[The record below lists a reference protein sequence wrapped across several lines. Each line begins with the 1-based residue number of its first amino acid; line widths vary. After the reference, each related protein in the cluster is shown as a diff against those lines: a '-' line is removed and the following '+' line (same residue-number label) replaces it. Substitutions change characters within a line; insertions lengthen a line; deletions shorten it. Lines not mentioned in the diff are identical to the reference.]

1 MNSKLKIYIT
11 RHGQNLDNKNHILN
25 GRRDLPLT
33 DLGREQAHE
42 LAEKIKT
49 EGISFNVIYSSPLI
63 RALETAQIISTT
75 IGGPEPI
82 SDELLIEREFGI
94 MTGKTQADIEAFCSP
109 NLYKAQGI
117 TYFTDP
123 EGGETFP
130 ETMDR
135 AGKLLEKIS
144 SKHKEGNILLVCH
157 GDIGK
162 IIYAKYYNLDWQTGL
177 SEFHLGNCDLVLLSG
192 DVSDEHHVFK
202 IQQFNT

>member
-1 MNSKLKIYIT
+1 MNSKLKIYIA
-11 RHGQNLDNKNHILN
+11 RHGQNVDNKDNILN
-25 GRRDLPLT
+25 GCRDYPLT
-33 DLGREQAHE
+33 DLGREQAKE
-42 LAEKIKT
+42 LAEKIK
-49 EGISFNVIYSSPLI
+49 ESGIVFDYIYSSPLI
-63 RALETAQIISTT
+63 RALETAVIISGTL
-75 IGGPEPI
+75 GGPRPI
-82 SDELLIEREFGI
+82 TEKLLLERDFGI
-94 MTGKTQADIEAFCSP
+94 MTGKTKSEIEVLCAPDLF
-109 NLYKAQGI
+109 KAQGI

-135 AGKLLEKIS
+135 AGKLLEKLS
-144 SKHKEGNILLVCH
+144 LKHKEGNILLVCH